1 MAGGKTLPQMG
12 PEAEVGGERAY
23 RQADG
28 FTEVNDRA
36 VYLAFMVYGDSA
48 GDEQLGF
55 PDKEGYA

>member
-1 MAGGKTLPQMG
+1 MG

-28 FTEVNDRA
+28 FSEVNDRA

-48 GDEQLGF
+48 RDAQLGF
-55 PDKEGYA
+55 PDKERCA